1 MLMITDTVCLV
12 RMAVFVCFIAFSTCE
27 SAPDYCEKDNAMCD
41 EDGVYKHIAV
51 TSYDDYAIRD
61 KLDDDHELIGI
72 RPRAA
77 LKKTNQTLAKYPNR
91 WDTNFIRTFL
101 LKKCHNMLSKNLI
114 SVPEQCLTNCW
125 P

>member
-1 MLMITDTVCLV
+1 MLMITDNVSLV

-51 TSYDDYAIRD
+51 TSYEDYAIRD

-77 LKKTNQTLAKYPNR
+77 LKKTDKTLAKYPNR
-91 WDTNFIRTFL
+91 WDRNLVTICFL
-101 LKKCHNMLSKNLI
+101 K
-114 SVPEQCLTNCW
+114 T
-125 P
+125 